1 MGRLGRMRDSGPGK
15 AAECSELTELLG
27 PWKTMLR
34 VEQMMESW
42 LVKFQEEA
50 KTTGAGHVIF

>member
-1 MGRLGRMRDSGPGK
+1 MGRMQDSGPGK